1 MKAAHINQ
9 NGELDVIEYGD
20 VADPEP
26 AENEIVIQLKAA
38 ALNHLD
44 IWVRKGRP
52 GVELGMP
59 HVLGSDGMG
68 TVCATG
74 KHVRTVRVGDSVV
87 INPGLSCDACE
98 YCLRGEQSECL
109 FFGIVGMSRPGTF
122 AEYVAVPATNVQPA
136 PAHLSP
142 SEAAAVPLA
151 HITAWHMLMSR
162 GKLRAG
168 ETVLIHGIGGGV
180 ALAGLQIAKMA
191 GAEVIVTSSS
201 AEKLER
207 ALQLGA
213 DHAINYRTNPN
224 VAVAVKDLTGGRGVD
239 LIQDST
245 GAATWPINFSSIRRG
260 GRIVHCG
267 VTTGKTTEID
277 ISSLYWNHVTVM
289 GSTMGSHEDFRLL
302 LKSIANTKLK
312 PVVDSVFPLADAK
325 AAVSK
330 MESGDQFG
338 KIALDIMGAW
348 RAAGTVTA

>member
-1 MKAAHINQ
+1 MKAAFINQ
-9 NGELDVIEYGD
+9 NGDLDVIEFGE

-26 AENEIVIQLKAA
+26 AENEVVVRLQAA

-52 GVELGMP
+52 GVELSIP

-68 TVCATG
+68 TISAVG
-74 KHVRTVRVGDSVV
+74 KNVTTVRVGDSVV

-98 YCLRGEQSECL
+98 YCLRGDQSECL

-122 AEYVAVPATNVQPA
+122 AEYVAVPAVNVQPA
-136 PAHLSP
+136 PAHLNP
-142 SEAAAVPLA
+142 AEAASLPLA

-162 GKLRAG
+162 GNLRAG

-180 ALAGLQIAKMA
+180 ALAGLQLAKMA

-201 AEKLER
+201 QDKLDR

-213 DHAINYRTNPN
+213 DHVINYRTNPN
-224 VAVAVKDLTGGRGVD
+224 VAAAVKDLTGGRGVD
-239 LIQDST
+239 LIQDTT

-267 VTTGKTTEID
+267 VTTGKTVEVD
-277 ISSLYWNHVTVM
+277 ISALYWNHVTVM
-289 GSTMGSHEDFRLL
+289 GSTMGSHEDFRKLL
-302 LKSIANTKLK
+302 RTVSSTKLK
-312 PVVDSVFPLADAK
+312 PVVDCVFPLADAK
-325 AAVSK
+325 SAVGK
-330 MESGDQFG
+330 MEVGEQFG
-338 KIALDIMGAW
+338 KIVLDVVGTW
-348 RAAGTVTA
+348 RESYTVPA